1 MTIGE
6 MSLGEI
12 IVFSLKTNGQEG
24 IKERRILCSRG
35 DCGGRESEADA
46 VNIGVES
53 KSGALS
59 QSLFTGPQV
68 GEGQVIRGG
77 KHFCLFLC

>member
-1 MTIGE
+1 

-24 IKERRILCSRG
+24 IKERRILCGRG
-35 DCGGRESEADA
+35 NCGGGRESEADA

-77 KHFCLFLC
+77 KYFCFFLC